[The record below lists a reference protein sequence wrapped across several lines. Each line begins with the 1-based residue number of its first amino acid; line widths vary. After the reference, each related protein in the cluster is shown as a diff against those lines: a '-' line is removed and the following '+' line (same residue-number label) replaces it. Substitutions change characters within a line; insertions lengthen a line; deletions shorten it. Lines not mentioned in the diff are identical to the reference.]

1 MCEGT
6 YKWPKKIPVGC
17 PLEGTAPAGGVH
29 YRVVY
34 NNPADETSFLRT
46 KDDPNQRL
54 MRERFENG
62 TLSKKQKCM
71 AYATSHH
78 KSYLGSI
85 NFIKLYKKR
94 MSKMP
99 LVCIAEVSLSPE
111 LGCMKQTGNKEHISV
126 WFQLGASPWELVQRI
141 TEIDVEAA

>member
-1 MCEGT
+1 MCEAA
-6 YKWPKKIPVGC
+6 YKWPKEIPVGC
-17 PLEGTAPAGGVH
+17 PLDGSEPADGVH

-46 KDDPNQRL
+46 KDDPSQRL
-54 MRERFENG
+54 MRERFKNG

-78 KSYLGSI
+78 KSYVGSI
-85 NFIKLYKKR
+85 NFIKRYKKR

-99 LVCIAEVSLSPE
+99 LVCIATVSLSPE
-111 LGCMKQTGNKEHISV
+111 LGCMKQTGDEEHKSV
-126 WFQLGASPWELVQRI
+126 WFQLGASPWKLVQGI
-141 TEIDVEAA
+141 TEIDVDTA